1 MVVKCTLTGPTN
13 ITQACTNGGMPTS
26 PFGPVLARLAS
37 TFRPFCGAGIIIF
50 HDTLFQKSNFC
61 QTLLF
66 YSFLKM
72 WRWMVRCEDRRAQ
85 VLRKHLQKGW
95 IQDIAN
101 QYWNGPNSFPGKNGE
116 CCNSKCPVLQSNALF
131 PQKKRRSPFPTFF
144 CFQKILCSLEKK
156 RDLIVVKLKV
166 QLCIVFENHLKMSH
180 FFFFWIFHLLV
191 TLFDHKLQVFKN
203 SPIWPFWGIFNE
215 LLFN

>member
-1 MVVKCTLTGPTN
+1 MVKCTLTGPTN

-50 HDTLFQKSNFC
+50 HDTLFQKSDFC

-144 CFQKILCSLEKK
+144 LLSKDLVQFRKKERFDSSEAQSTTLHSVWKSPKNVSFLFLDFPTSGNTVWPQASGFQKLT
-156 RDLIVVKLKV
+156 KLT
-166 QLCIVFENHLKMSH
+166 IFGH
-180 FFFFWIFHLLV
+180 F
-191 TLFDHKLQVFKN
+191 
-203 SPIWPFWGIFNE
+203 
-215 LLFN
+215 